1 VVTVVSKI
9 SFRVKRI
16 GLACTVIVILAIT
29 FAFNLGFFMDSE
41 RSPKDNE
48 SAIDDVRIQH
58 LSYFFTDGEA
68 LPYALFVPSTYN
80 PDVPSPLMVSLHGLT
95 RTYDW
100 LMGYEGFLDLAERE
114 GVIVVTPLGYTRS
127 AWYGAKKEHPYARQ
141 SEQDVMQVLSLVRDN
156 YNVDANR
163 IYLWGHSMGG
173 GGTYHLAAKY
183 PDIWAALGVAAPAP
197 QSKDNPELL
206 KKFSH
211 LPIVVL
217 QGDQDGLVESTRV
230 WVEDMKELGMQHEY
244 IEIPGGDHSLVI
256 SENRNNM
263 ARVFEYMVQFKKDG
277 A

>member
-1 VVTVVSKI
+1 
-9 SFRVKRI
+9 
-16 GLACTVIVILAIT
+16 
-29 FAFNLGFFMDSE
+29 MDSE

-48 SAIDDVRIQH
+48 NAIDDVRVQH
-58 LSYFFTDGEA
+58 HSYFLSDGEA

-80 PDVPSPLMVSLHGLT
+80 PNVPSPLTISLHGLT

-100 LMGYEGFLDLAERE
+100 LMGYEGFLDLAERD

-127 AWYGAKKEHPYARQ
+127 AWYGARKEHPYASQ

-156 YNVDANR
+156 YNINANR

-183 PDIWAALGVAAPAP
+183 PYIWAALGVAAPAP
-197 QSKDNPELL
+197 QSKDHRELL
-206 KKFSH
+206 KKFAH

-217 QGDQDGLVESTRV
+217 QGDQDVLVESTRV
-230 WVEDMKELGMQHEY
+230 WVEGMKELGMQHEY

-256 SENRNNM
+256 SENRDNM
-263 ARVFEYMVQFKKDG
+263 ARVFEYMVQFEKDG